1 MFRLRSSAAA
11 ITTVVALAALTMI
24 GTVAGSAV
32 PASAHA
38 ELISSDPESGAVLD
52 QAPESVTL
60 TFEEDL
66 RPEGRALVVTAPD
79 DARVDRRSTLTV
91 DGPVMRVT
99 LDPLTAAG
107 VYRVAYRVVSADG
120 HPVSG
125 EYTFTYRGPGGSSP
139 STSGPAAAS
148 VTADPGTSPAA
159 ADTSSGSGDSGAR
172 WLLAAGVVAMLALV
186 VTVVVR
192 RGRRA

>member
-1 MFRLRSSAAA
+1 VFRLRSSAAA
-11 ITTVVALAALTMI
+11 MTTIVALAALT
-24 GTVAGSAV
+24 VAGSAL

-52 QAPESVTL
+52 SAPDAVTL
-60 TFEEDL
+60 TFEDDL

-79 DARVDRRSTLTV
+79 DERVDRRSTLTV
-91 DGPVMRVT
+91 DGPVMSVT
-99 LDPLTAAG
+99 LDPLTTSG

-125 EYTFTYRGPGGSSP
+125 EYTFTYQEPVGSSP
-139 STSGPAAAS
+139 SAPASA
-148 VTADPGTSPAA
+148 TADPGTSPAA
-159 ADTSSGSGDSGAR
+159 ADTSSGSGDSSAR
-172 WLLAAGVVAMLALV
+172 WLLGAGLVAMVALV
-186 VTVVVR
+186 ITAIVR